1 MNERSSHAE
10 PTPISSQAYDG
21 SFSAADRAHYE
32 EIPLTDSFA
41 YRASYGDYSSREA
54 DVAEA
59 TVRRIYAARAEKQK
73 DHIAAG
79 LFAVFLGLFGMH
91 KFYLGYNKAA
101 FTMLAVT
108 VIGSI
113 ITLGL
118 AGAVVW
124 VIAIIEGVI
133 YLTRTQSEF
142 DKVYVRGQRDWF

>member
-1 MNERSSHAE
+1 MIGTQHREEDAVQKQAASAPSLQVHSMGPVTPTFQKSH
-10 PTPISSQAYDG
+10 IV
-21 SFSAADRAHYE
+21 AALLA
-32 EIPLTDSFA
+32 FF
-41 YRASYGDYSSREA
+41 G
-54 DVAEA
+54 
-59 TVRRIYAARAEKQK
+59 
-73 DHIAAG
+73 G
-79 LFAVFLGLFGMH
+79 MFGMH

-108 VIGSI
+108 VIGGI

-133 YLTRTQSEF
+133 YLTKTQSEF

>member
-10 PTPISSQAYDG
+10 PTPTISQAYDG
-21 SFSAADRAHYE
+21 ASSTGDRMRYDE
-32 EIPLTDSFA
+32 TSFA
-41 YRASYGDYSSREA
+41 SEAAYRTEYEGYSSREA

-108 VIGSI
+108 VIGGI

-133 YLTRTQSEF
+133 YLTKTQSEF